1 MILKIH
7 LIDESQI
14 YFEFELKTLVEVN
27 KIMKSSRLNAM

>member
-14 YFEFELKTLVEVN
+14 YFELKTLVEVN
-27 KIMKSSRLNAM
+27 KIMKSSRLNAR